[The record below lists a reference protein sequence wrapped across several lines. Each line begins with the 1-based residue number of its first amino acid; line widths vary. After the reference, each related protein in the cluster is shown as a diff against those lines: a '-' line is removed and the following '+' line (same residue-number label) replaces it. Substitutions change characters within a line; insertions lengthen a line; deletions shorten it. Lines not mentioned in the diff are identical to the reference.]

1 MGRHREFEVEKALD
15 SAMKVFWQKGYEG
28 ASVSDLT
35 EAMGINSPSLYAAF
49 GSKKDLF
56 IAVLNHYDA
65 TRSGLLSQILDAPTA
80 REVASR
86 FLCGVADFA
95 TDKHH
100 PPGCFLVQAGLSCGE
115 TDIPRQIARH
125 RAAAELALRER
136 FECAKRS
143 SDLQKS
149 ADPSA
154 LARYLIAVANGICV
168 QAASGSKREELRK
181 IAEMALAGFPESH
194 KPRKTAAHAKVQAV
208 ESVS

>member
-28 ASVSDLT
+28 ASISDLT

-49 GSKKDLF
+49 GSKEGLF
-56 IAVLNHYDA
+56 TAVLNHYDA

-100 PPGCFLVQAGLSCGE
+100 PPGCLLVQAGLSCSE

-136 FECAKRS
+136 FECAKRGG
-143 SDLQKS
+143 DLPRS
-149 ADPSA
+149 ADPPA
-154 LARYLIAVANGICV
+154 LARYLLAVGNGICV
-168 QAASGSKREELRK
+168 QAASGTKREELRK
-181 IAEMALAGFPESH
+181 IAEMALAGFPEGH
-194 KPRKTAAHAKVQAV
+194 QPRKAATHAKSRVV
-208 ESVS
+208 EVAR